1 LSHHSL
7 AIVVAA
13 HNVGPFIHACL
24 SSCAQ
29 ASRGLKVHLSVMN
42 DSSTDDT
49 AEQIERFASEYPE
62 INVVVK
68 STDRLGPALARN
80 EGLQLNG
87 FADYVCFVDGDDL
100 ICGDSLARTIAKM
113 EAFRADFACPR
124 VFAFD
129 DAGRFHFE
137 HDNATLKRAVFGGRR
152 NFITTAR
159 DTPQILDLE
168 TSMCMRIFRGSF
180 FRDAGIRFPDLRM
193 CEDVLP
199 SRQAFMM
206 AKSILITD
214 DIYYLYRLNRDGQR
228 TSQILENY
236 FDMVEAIS
244 SSMDEGL
251 KHILDNQQGAWL
263 LHRLCKMALWGV
275 ELIAPDLLG
284 SYAARIADV
293 FERAPRGWWR
303 SLLRLP
309 GSGDRA
315 RQFAVLNAFRRSRL
329 SREQI
334 VFNRQYRMIDKL
346 FLKCKG
352 IR

>member
-1 LSHHSL
+1 LNPRSL
-7 AIVVAA
+7 AIVIAA

-29 ASRGLKVHLSVMN
+29 AAGDLRTHLIVVN
-42 DSSTDDT
+42 DASTDKT
-49 AEQIERFASEYPE
+49 AAEIERFAAEFPD
-62 INVVVK
+62 IDVVVRN
-68 STDRLGPALARN
+68 TDRLGPALARN

-100 ICGDSLARTIAKM
+100 ICGNSLARTIAKM

-124 VFAFD
+124 VLAFD
-129 DAGRFHFE
+129 DAGRFQFE
-137 HDNATLKRAVFGGRR
+137 HDNAKLKRAVFGGRR
-152 NFITTAR
+152 NVITTAR

-180 FRDAGIRFPDLRM
+180 FRDTGIRFPDLRM
-193 CEDVLP
+193 CEDVAP
-199 SRQAFMM
+199 SRQALLT

-214 DIYYLYRLNRDGQR
+214 DIYYLYRLNRPGQR
-228 TSQILENY
+228 TSQTLESY
-236 FDMVEAIS
+236 FDMVEAIDS
-244 SSMDEGL
+244 SLDEGL
-251 KHILDNQQGAWL
+251 KHIVDNQQGAWL
-263 LHRLCKMALWGV
+263 LQRLCRMALWGV
-275 ELIAPDLLG
+275 ELIDPDLLG

-293 FERAPRGWWR
+293 FERAPRGWWKT
-303 SLLRLP
+303 LLRLA
-309 GSGDRA
+309 GSSDRA
-315 RQFAVLNAFRRSRL
+315 RQFAVLNGFQRSRL